1 MREFVRQFV
10 SAAADTL
17 DLDGPVA
24 LLASDTAGGAGD
36 WMRRQF
42 GNQLTIDCRIP
53 ANSKEVEEVALGSLP
68 FEEESVRALFCLDLL
83 RRFDESAEL
92 LRMSRPLLAPGG
104 LLLFTAHIGDA
115 RPQPGV
121 SRVLTPLGL
130 ERLAADLD
138 AAILGWQG
146 DADFPDSLFL
156 VACRAPVPTSFAQA
170 AGRFVEAFQTTKIVA
185 PEPATWPVK
194 LWRLWQAWRHGP
206 VVSAPETSAAA
217 TSFLLHLP
225 SQSNWKEALLNWP
238 PAKEMPEPGLDLC

>member
-10 SAAADTL
+10 TAAADTL
-17 DLDGPVA
+17 DLGGPVA
-24 LLASDTAGGAGD
+24 LLAPEAAGEAGP

-42 GNQLTIDCRIP
+42 AGHLALDCRVP
-53 ANSKEVEEVALGSLP
+53 TSKNELDEMALGTLPLGDESL
-68 FEEESVRALFCLDLL
+68 RTLLCLDLL
-83 RRFDESAEL
+83 RRFDETADL
-92 LRMSRPLLAPGG
+92 LRMSLPLLAPGG

-156 VACRAPVPTSFAQA
+156 VACRSPVPAGFAQA
-170 AGRFVEAFQTTKIVA
+170 AGRFIESFQATPQDIPA
-185 PEPATWPVK
+185 PPTWPVR
-194 LWRLWQAWRHGP
+194 LWRSVLAWRTKPTVPPAENSNH
-206 VVSAPETSAAA
+206 A

-225 SQSNWKEALLNWP
+225 SQSNWREALLNWP
-238 PAKEMPEPGLDLC
+238 PAKEMPEAGLDLC